1 MSPHTHI
8 LPPTAIAFKTLTLI
22 LGGLI
27 TYFSYRAY
35 RRTQAPSLRAFA
47 IGFGLVTAGS
57 LLAGVSNLLL
67 NQFIEV
73 PIYVSLTIESGL
85 TMAGFGVIVYS
96 LYTQE

>member
-1 MSPHTHI
+1 MSPHTYT

-35 RRTQAPSLRAFA
+35 KRTQASSLRALA

-67 NQFIEV
+67 NRFIDV
-73 PIYVSLTIESGL
+73 PVYISLTIESGL
-85 TMAGFGVIVYS
+85 TMVGFGVIVYS

>member
-1 MSPHTHI
+1 MSPHTYM

-35 RRTQAPSLRAFA
+35 KRTQAPSLRALS

-67 NQFIEV
+67 NQFIDV
-73 PIYVSLTIESGL
+73 PVYISLTIESGL
-85 TMAGFGVIVYS
+85 TMIGFGVIVYS